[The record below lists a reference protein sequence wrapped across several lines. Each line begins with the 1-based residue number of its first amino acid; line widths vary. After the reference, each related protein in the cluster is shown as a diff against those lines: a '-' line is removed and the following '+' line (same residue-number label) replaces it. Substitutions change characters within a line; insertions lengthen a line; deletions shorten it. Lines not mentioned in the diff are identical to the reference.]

1 MPFATAAHRAVGPG
15 RRGGTTA
22 GGEKPP
28 GARIGLRPPERA
40 HAAVSVNPASS
51 PSATAPS
58 ADPSRIRRA
67 RLKLLGVL
75 LVCMSPVLASY
86 FFYYVMPPSGRTNY
100 GTLIEPQ
107 RPLPELR
114 LADTAGKPY
123 RIATHLGQWVLL
135 QVDAGACAAP
145 CAAKLYALRQQ
156 RTMTGKQRERI
167 DRVWLVSDATPP
179 SAELLREYDG
189 TFVLRAD
196 PAELAALMPVEP
208 GRRIEDYL
216 WVVDPMGNLMMRFPA
231 DGDPGKIRKDIS
243 RLLRASRVG

>member
-1 MPFATAAHRAVGPG
+1 VGP
-15 RRGGTTA
+15 RAGTTA

-28 GARIGLRPPERA
+28 GARIGLRPTVRA
-40 HAAVSVNPASS
+40 HAAVSVNPVSS
-51 PSATAPS
+51 PPAASPTATPS
-58 ADPSRIRRA
+58 AEPSRIRRA

-123 RIATHLGQWVLL
+123 RIASHLGQWVLL
-135 QVDAGACAAP
+135 HVDAGACDAP

-156 RTMTGKQRERI
+156 RTMTGKERERI
-167 DRVWLVSDATPP
+167 DRVWLVTDATAP
-179 SAELLREYDG
+179 AAALLNDHEG

-196 PAELAALMPVEP
+196 PTELGALMPVEP

-216 WVVDPMGNLMMRFPA
+216 WVIDPMGNLMMRFPA
-231 DGDPGKIRKDIS
+231 DGDPAKIRKDIS